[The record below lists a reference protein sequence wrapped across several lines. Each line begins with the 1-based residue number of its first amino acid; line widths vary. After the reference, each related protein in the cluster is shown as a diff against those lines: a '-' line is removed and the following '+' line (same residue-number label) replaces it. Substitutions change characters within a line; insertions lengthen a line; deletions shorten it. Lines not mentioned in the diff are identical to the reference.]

1 MQLFSKNEILTWIGI
16 GGLLLLPTFFAIPF
30 TFPQADDY
38 GYAELALNHS
48 WIGEFTRLYTE
59 WSGRYTSIIMGFLSP
74 LAFGKPALYS
84 SVIFLLLILFVF
96 SSFLL
101 FKTLTHQFKSN
112 AFALVCSL
120 LFSAVYFNLI
130 PSPGESIY
138 WYSGLI
144 TYILPTAFFSISVY
158 FWGLFYKGKTKLT
171 LVPASVFLLLS
182 LGGNEILSTC
192 VLLISLLLLWVLK
205 RTSHSGFNSYSRVF
219 ILVLIGFGIMM
230 VAPGNAVRKQMFDN
244 QTSLMNQL
252 LMTDIQLF
260 RFGFTWLSN
269 VSTWILFTF
278 AIFIGQFAKQKEYS
292 LRILNSIP
300 PLFFI
305 LLPIAFLY
313 ISIFPAYLTMGMLG
327 QQRTLAPGLFLF
339 LIWIILYG
347 VRMGYNSHFLSL
359 LVGLF
364 GKYLKF
370 ISLIFVGVMLFS
382 GNNKVIINDLFANRF
397 ESYFQQNLNR
407 SKQIKEA
414 ADNKEKTVFLEQ
426 FKDTPESFN
435 VMDLKSDS
443 SHWINQNW
451 ARYYDLKVVKSSK

>member
-30 TFPQADDY
+30 TFPQADDF
-38 GYAELALNHS
+38 GYAELALNYS
-48 WIGEFTRLYTE
+48 WLGEFTRLYTE

-74 LAFGKPALYS
+74 LAFGKSALYS
-84 SVIFLLLILFVF
+84 SSIFMLLCLFVF

-101 FKTLTHQFKSN
+101 FKTLTYQFKSN

-120 LFSAVYFNLI
+120 LFSAVYLNLL

-138 WYSGLI
+138 WYSGII
-144 TYILPTAFFSISVY
+144 TYVIPTAFLSISVY
-158 FWGLFYKGKTKLT
+158 FWGLLYQRKSKLSII
-171 LVPASVFLLLS
+171 PASLFLLLS

-192 VLLISLLLLWVLK
+192 VLLISLLMLWVLK
-205 RTSHSGFNSYSRVF
+205 TTSHPKFSSFSRLF
-219 ILVLIGFGIMM
+219 ILILIGFGIMM
-230 VAPGNAVRKQMFDN
+230 VAPGNLIRKQMFDN

-252 LMTDIQLF
+252 LMTDLQLF
-260 RFGFTWLSN
+260 RFGFAWLSN

-292 LRILNSIP
+292 IRVLNSIP
-300 PLFFI
+300 ALFFI

-313 ISIFPAYLTMGMLG
+313 ISIFPAYFTMGILG

-347 VRMGYNSHFLSL
+347 VRMGYNSQFLSL
-359 LVGLF
+359 LVGIF

-370 ISLIFVGVMLFS
+370 ISLIFVGVMVFS
-382 GNNKVIINDLFANRF
+382 GNNKVIMNDLFANRF
-397 ESYFQQNLNR
+397 ESYFQQNLDR

-414 ADNKEKTVFLEQ
+414 VESKQNTVSLVS
-426 FKDTPESFN
+426 FKNTPKSFII
-435 VMDLKSDS
+435 MDLKSDS

-451 ARYYDLKVVKSSK
+451 ARYHGFKKVKVD